1 MTKGGRKERETFKTP
16 YLSYYTHTHTHTHV
30 LCVCVYICIFFGFVF
45 CFDATRWGSCPG
57 IRSACFL
64 SLPRMMRLI
73 LFVWGGRAMGV
84 GLETASQSGLQHK
97 LWATAAGASMIY
109 QLTGNE
115 KNSLQLKI
123 WFCSNRK
130 QHHTTVH
137 PSQEYSAPLTNVEHS

>member
-1 MTKGGRKERETFKTP
+1 MTKGGRKEREAFKTP
-16 YLSYYTHTHTHTHV
+16 YLSYYTHTHV
-30 LCVCVYICIFFGFVF
+30 LRVCICICVFFGFGF
-45 CFDATRWGSCPG
+45 CFGATRWGSCPG

-64 SLPRMMRLI
+64 SLARMMRLI
-73 LFVWGGRAMGV
+73 LFVWGGRTMGA

-97 LWATAAGASMIY
+97 RLATAAGASMIY

-130 QHHTTVH
+130 RHHTTVY
-137 PSQEYSAPLTNVEHS
+137 PSQEYSAPVTNVEHS